1 MGLDGLGL
9 LAISSLLLDLLK
21 FLEKS
26 IVSLVDAVSVS
37 SSLSGSQ
44 LLDELVSAKLKEL
57 LKLDASVST
66 LLEGLLLGCT
76 SRASINL
83 LALACHCLYV
93 LFYI

>member
-57 LKLDASVST
+57 LKLNASVST
-66 LLEGLLLGCT
+66 LLEDLLLGT
-76 SRASINL
+76 GSVDL
-83 LALACHCLYV
+83 FALACHC
-93 LFYI
+93 

>member
-1 MGLDGLGL
+1 VGLDGLGL

-66 LLEGLLLGCT
+66 LLEGLLLL
-76 SRASINL
+76 SASASIDL
-83 LALACHCLYV
+83 FSLACHCLTL